1 MIKRREF
8 ITFIGGAAAWPIA
21 ARAQQAAM
29 PVIGFLSSR
38 SPGESAG
45 VVLAF
50 RQGLREV
57 GFVEG
62 RNVIIAFR
70 WAEGRYDR
78 LPELAEELVALPV
91 AVLFTAGGQP
101 SAFAAKAATQTIPV
115 VFSAAI
121 DPDQI
126 GLVASLNRPGGNIT
140 GMSIYPS
147 EIAAKSVQLLKELL
161 PTATVIGYLVNPMN
175 PTAVEVYTKEASSA
189 AGALGITI
197 QVLNASTEH
206 DLDAGGAESSTG
218 RVRRNRP
225 AVQHP
230 RRFPSRSSYPSGS
243 RRPWRTARQYPQP
256 QLRGSR
262 FPNGAPTSPA
272 VARVQLM
279 ETRREKRRRI

>member
-8 ITFIGGAAAWPIA
+8 ITFIGGAAAWPLA

-206 DLDAGGAESSTG
+206 DLEEAFASSSHLAISASYG
-218 RVRRNRP
+218 EDVR
-225 AVQHP
+225 
-230 RRFPSRSSYPSGS
+230 PSYGLLAPLWMVATASSRLSKF
-243 RRPWRTARQYPQP
+243 RQ
-256 QLRGSR
+256 RGWCR
-262 FPNGAPTSPA
+262 KLHGKG
-272 VARVQLM
+272 
-279 ETRREKRRRI
+279 ETQ